1 MQVWDYFTQL
11 MNPESIIHHGGLV
24 LLLLVVFAENGLV
37 IGFFLPGDSLIFL
50 AGLVCA
56 TKPDL
61 LGVGAPELIIA
72 MFLAAIL
79 GSLAGYYFGWRV
91 GNKLFERKD
100 SLIFKRKYL
109 EMTKTYYQKHGG
121 KTLIL
126 GRFMP
131 VIRTFAPIVAGVIRV
146 PFPTFMVFNVIG
158 GALWILSLGLGG
170 YYLGAQF
177 PQIEGYLGYII
188 VGFIL
193 ITNILLIR
201 TYLIQ
206 RRESKRIAAGGV
218 EQNQTSTEGDDDT
231 PILMP

>member
-1 MQVWDYFTQL
+1 
-11 MNPESIIHHGGLV
+11 
-24 LLLLVVFAENGLV
+24 
-37 IGFFLPGDSLIFL
+37 
-50 AGLVCA
+50 
-56 TKPDL
+56 
-61 LGVGAPELIIA
+61 
-72 MFLAAIL
+72 
-79 GSLAGYYFGWRV
+79 
-91 GNKLFERKD
+91 
-100 SLIFKRKYL
+100 
-109 EMTKTYYQKHGG
+109 
-121 KTLIL
+121 
-126 GRFMP
+126 
-131 VIRTFAPIVAGVIRV
+131 
-146 PFPTFMVFNVIG
+146 FPTFMVFNVIG

-218 EQNQTSTEGDDDT
+218 AQNQTSTEGDDDT